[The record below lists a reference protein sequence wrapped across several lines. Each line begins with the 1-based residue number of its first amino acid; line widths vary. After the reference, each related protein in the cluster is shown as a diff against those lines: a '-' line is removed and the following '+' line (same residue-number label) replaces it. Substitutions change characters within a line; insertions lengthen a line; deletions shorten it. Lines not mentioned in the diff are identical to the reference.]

1 MINEAMTTALKCCTP
16 TMKQFIEKCISNGEH
31 WGAYKIRFAAKKGI
45 DAARVRFDNPER
57 YKNKR

>member
-1 MINEAMTTALKCCTP
+1 MTTALKCCTP

-45 DAARVRFDNPER
+45 DAARARFDNPER